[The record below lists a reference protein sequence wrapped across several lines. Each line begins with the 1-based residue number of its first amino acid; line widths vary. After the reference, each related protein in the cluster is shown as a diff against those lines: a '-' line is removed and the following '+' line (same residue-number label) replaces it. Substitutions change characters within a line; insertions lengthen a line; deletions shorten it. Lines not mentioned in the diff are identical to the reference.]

1 MVQIACI
8 GEVMIELASTSSADP
23 DPEPKTL
30 SYAGDTYNTAVTLAR
45 LGAKCCYVTRLGDDL
60 YSDAIVEH
68 LQQER
73 IDTSCVIRQTE
84 RLPGLY
90 MIHNDADGERH
101 FFYWRDQAPAR
112 ELFRDPEETAR
123 LEAALA
129 DTEMVYLSGITLAI
143 IGPKGRANL
152 LALLERLK
160 QTGTKLAFD
169 SNYRPKL
176 WKSPETARRA
186 IKQFLGLTDIA
197 LLTLD
202 DEDLLWGTS
211 PDSLASL
218 KQRYKNLEIGEFVLK
233 RGPKDVIIIEQN
245 REQRIAVP
253 RVTDI
258 VDTTAAGDTFNAG
271 YLAARLKGLSSQAAA
286 DQANRCAG
294 LIIQHR
300 GGVIDREVFLSQ
312 WHKVQPIPVS

>member
-1 MVQIACI
+1 MVQIACL
-8 GEVMIELASTSSADP
+8 GEVMIELASTSSTN
-23 DPEPKTL
+23 PEPKTL

-45 LGAKCCYVTRLGDDL
+45 LGMECSYVTRLGDDL
-60 YSDAIVEH
+60 YSDAIVDH
-68 LQQER
+68 LQQEA
-73 IDTSCVIRQTE
+73 IDTRCVIRE
-84 RLPGLY
+84 AGRLPGLY

-129 DTEMVYLSGITLAI
+129 GTGMIYLSGITLAI

-152 LALLERLK
+152 LALLGRLK
-160 QTGTKLAFD
+160 QGGTRLAFD

-186 IKQFLGLTDIA
+186 TKQFLGLTDIA

-202 DEDLLWGTS
+202 DEELLWGTS
-211 PDSLASL
+211 RDAVAGL
-218 KQRYKNLEIGEFVLK
+218 KRRYRNLPIGEFVLK
-233 RGPKDVIIIEQN
+233 RGPKDVIIIEGDQ
-245 REQRIAVP
+245 QQTLPVP
-253 RVTDI
+253 KVTPI

-271 YLAARLKGLSSQAAA
+271 YLAARLQGQSSQAAA
-286 DQANRCAG
+286 EQANRCAG
-294 LIIQHR
+294 LIIQYR

>member
-8 GEVMIELASTSSADP
+8 GEVMIELASTSSAN
-23 DPEPKTL
+23 PEPKTL
-30 SYAGDTYNTAVTLAR
+30 SYAGDTYNTAVTLTR
-45 LGAKCCYVTRLGDDL
+45 LGIDCSYVTRLGDDL

-68 LQQER
+68 LEQER
-73 IDTSCVIRQTE
+73 IDTSCVIRQTG

-101 FFYWRDQAPAR
+101 FFYWRDRAPAR
-112 ELFRDPEETAR
+112 QLFQDPEETAR

-129 DTEMVYLSGITLAI
+129 GTDMIYLSGITLAI
-143 IGPKGRANL
+143 IGPKGRASL

-160 QTGTKLAFD
+160 QTGTKVAFD

-211 PDSLASL
+211 QDSLASL
-218 KQRYKNLEIGEFVLK
+218 KRRYQKLGIGEFVLK
-233 RGPKDVIIIEQN
+233 RGPEDVIIIEGD
-245 REQRIAVP
+245 REHRVAVP
-253 RVTDI
+253 KVTHI

-271 YLAARLKGLSSQAAA
+271 YLAARLQGQSSRSAAE
-286 DQANRCAG
+286 QANRCAG
-294 LIIQHR
+294 LIIQYK
-300 GGVIDREVFLSQ
+300 GGVIDRELFLS
-312 WHKVQPIPVS
+312 KLNEMTST